1 MSGMPDSRPRL
12 PAVLIVVAAAFL
24 FGTLGILSRA
34 AHDQGLSSF
43 AFVAWRAGVGAV
55 ALWIVIAR
63 RRGIRSM
70 LTGIRAATSTER
82 RWLLLA
88 ILASAGLNLAIF
100 VAFQRT
106 AIALALLGFYTYP
119 AMVTL
124 VTAALGHERLD
135 TPRLA
140 ALGLAVA
147 GMVAV
152 VAGGLQPGTSLAIDV
167 LGIGLALVAALCQ
180 TVFVVANRGYASIR
194 NEEAMGVILAG
205 SMTIAITVTIL
216 ADGATA
222 LLLPLGNPGLLGLLV
237 GVGLFVAAL
246 PSFMFLTGIRRLG
259 PVRAGILMLFE
270 PVVGA
275 ALAALV
281 LHEDLTPLQLAGGGT
296 ILAAAVLVQRA
307 RAASPRS
314 DAAGAREAGARDTGA
329 TSPSPEPDVVVVPAP
344 GGP

>member
-1 MSGMPDSRPRL
+1 MSGPARPPSQL
-12 PAVLIVVAAAFL
+12 PAVLLVLAAACL

-34 AHDQGLSSF
+34 AYDRGLEPF
-43 AFVAWRAGVGAV
+43 AWVAWRAGVGAIG
-55 ALWIVIAR
+55 LWIVIAS
-63 RRGIRSM
+63 RRGLRSM
-70 LTGIRAATSTER
+70 FDGVRASTARER
-82 RWLLLA
+82 GWLLLA
-88 ILASAGLNLAIF
+88 MAAGAGLNLSIF
-100 VAFQRT
+100 VAFERT
-106 AIALALLGFYTYP
+106 SIALALLGFYTYP

-135 TPRLA
+135 ALRVVALA
-140 ALGLAVA
+140 LAVA

-152 VAGGLQPGTSLAIDV
+152 VAGGLQPGTTLAIDA
-167 LGIGLALVAALCQ
+167 LGSGLALVAALCQ
-180 TVFVVANRGYASIR
+180 TVFVVANRGYASVR

-205 SMTIAITVTIL
+205 SAVIAIVVTVVANGAGAL
-216 ADGATA
+216 A
-222 LLLPLGNPGLLGLLV
+222 LPVGDPGLLLLLV

-275 ALAALV
+275 ALAAVVLGEALV
-281 LHEDLTPLQLAGGGT
+281 PLQLLGGAT

-307 RAASPRS
+307 RAAAPRP
-314 DAAGAREAGARDTGA
+314 GMA
-329 TSPSPEPDVVVVPAP
+329 TEPEVAVAPAP

>member
-1 MSGMPDSRPRL
+1 MSAARPQL
-12 PAVLIVVAAAFL
+12 SAVLIVVSAAFL

-34 AHDQGLSSF
+34 AYDQGLAPF
-43 AFVAWRAGVGAV
+43 AWVAWRAGVGAV
-55 ALWIVIAR
+55 GLWVVIAR
-63 RRGIRSM
+63 RRGPRAM
-70 LTGIRAATSTER
+70 LDGIRAATPAER

-88 ILASAGLNLAIF
+88 VVASAGLNLSIF

-119 AMVTL
+119 AMVAL

-135 TPRLA
+135 TARLA

-152 VAGGLQPGTSLAIDV
+152 VAGGLQPGTTLAIDG

-205 SMTIAITVTIL
+205 SMTIAIVVTIL
-216 ADGATA
+216 TTGAAA
-222 LLLPLGNPGLLGLLV
+222 LALPLGNAGLLALLV
-237 GVGLFVAAL
+237 GVGLFAAAL

-281 LHEDLTPLQLAGGGT
+281 LGEALSPLQLAGGAT
-296 ILAAAVLVQRA
+296 ILVAAALVRSA
-307 RAASPRS
+307 RGGPTRPGRP
-314 DAAGAREAGARDTGA
+314 DEAELAVA
-329 TSPSPEPDVVVVPAP
+329 PAP

>member
-1 MSGMPDSRPRL
+1 MPADRSQL
-12 PAVLIVVAAAFL
+12 PYVLLVLVAACL

-34 AHDQGLSSF
+34 AYDQGLAPF
-43 AFVAWRAGVGAV
+43 AWVAWRAGVGAIG
-55 ALWIVIAR
+55 LWVVIAR
-63 RRGIRSM
+63 RRGLRAM
-70 LTGIRAATSTER
+70 FDGIRAATSAER
-82 RWLLLA
+82 RWLALA
-88 ILASAGLNLAIF
+88 IVASAGLNLSIF

-106 AIALALLGFYTYP
+106 SIALALLGFYTYP
-119 AMVTL
+119 AMVAL

-135 TPRLA
+135 VARLT
-140 ALGLAVA
+140 ALALAVA

-152 VAGGLQPGTSLAIDV
+152 VAGGLQSGAAIAFDA

-205 SMTIAITVTIL
+205 STLIAIVVTTVASGAAAL
-216 ADGATA
+216 A
-222 LLLPLGNPGLLGLLV
+222 LPFGNAGLFALLV

-246 PSFMFLTGIRRLG
+246 PSFMFLTGVRRLG
-259 PVRAGILMLFE
+259 PIRAGILMLFE

-281 LHEDLTPLQLAGGGT
+281 LNEALTPLQLAGGAT
-296 ILAAAVLVQRA
+296 ILVAAALVRRA
-307 RAASPRS
+307 RGSS
-314 DAAGAREAGARDTGA
+314 HQAGARDEA
-329 TSPSPEPDVVVVPAP
+329 EIAVAPAP

>member
-1 MSGMPDSRPRL
+1 MSGSARPPSQL
-12 PAVLIVVAAAFL
+12 PAVLIVLAAACL

-34 AHDQGLSSF
+34 AYELGLAPF
-43 AFVAWRAGVGAV
+43 AWVAWRAGVGAIG
-55 ALWIVIAR
+55 LWVVIAS
-63 RRGIRSM
+63 RRGLRSM
-70 LTGIRAATSTER
+70 LDGVRATTTRER
-82 RWLLLA
+82 GWLLLA
-88 ILASAGLNLAIF
+88 VAAGAGLNLSIF
-100 VAFQRT
+100 VAFERT
-106 AIALALLGFYTYP
+106 SIALALLGFYTYP

-124 VTAALGHERLD
+124 ATAALGHERLD
-135 TPRLA
+135 AARVA

-152 VAGGLQPGTSLAIDV
+152 VAGGLQPGTTLAIDA

-180 TVFVVANRGYASIR
+180 TVFVVANRGYASVR

-205 SMTIAITVTIL
+205 STLIAVVVTIVAHGVGAL
-216 ADGATA
+216 A
-222 LLLPLGNPGLLGLLV
+222 LPFGDPGLLLLLV

-275 ALAALV
+275 ALAAVVLGEALV
-281 LHEDLTPLQLAGGGT
+281 PLQLLGGAT
-296 ILAAAVLVQRA
+296 ILGAAVLVQRA
-307 RAASPRS
+307 RGASPRPGV
-314 DAAGAREAGARDTGA
+314 AGE
-329 TSPSPEPDVVVVPAP
+329 PEVAVAPAP

>member
-1 MSGMPDSRPRL
+1 MPDSRPQL
-12 PAVLIVVAAAFL
+12 PAVLIVVSAACL
-24 FGTLGILSRA
+24 FGTLGILSRTA
-34 AHDQGLSSF
+34 NDQGLTPF
-43 AFVAWRAGVGAV
+43 AWVAWRAGIGAI
-55 ALWIVIAR
+55 ALWVVIAR
-63 RRGIRSM
+63 RRGPRQ
-70 LTGIRAATSTER
+70 LLDGIRAATTTER
-82 RWLLLA
+82 GWLLLA
-88 ILASAGLNLAIF
+88 VVASAGLNLSIF

-119 AMVTL
+119 VMVTL

-135 TPRLA
+135 APRLA
-140 ALGLAVA
+140 ALILAVA

-152 VAGGLQPGTSLAIDV
+152 VAGGLAPGAALAVDA

-205 SMTIAITVTIL
+205 SMAIAIIVTIL
-216 ADGATA
+216 TEGVAA
-222 LLLPLGNPGLLGLLV
+222 LAFPLGKAGLLALLV
-237 GVGLFVAAL
+237 GVGLFAAAL

-281 LHEDLTPLQLAGGGT
+281 LHEGLAPLQLAGGAT
-296 ILAAAVLVQRA
+296 ILAAAILVQRA
-307 RAASPRS
+307 RAATPRPGP
-314 DAAGAREAGARDTGA
+314 DGA
-329 TSPSPEPDVVVVPAP
+329 TAAAPAVPEVAVAPVP

>member
-1 MSGMPDSRPRL
+1 MADMPAARSSL
-12 PAVLIVVAAAFL
+12 PHVLIVVVAACL

-34 AHDQGLSSF
+34 AYDQGLAPF
-43 AFVAWRAGVGAV
+43 AWVAWRAGFGAIG
-55 ALWIVIAR
+55 LWVVIAR
-63 RRGIRSM
+63 RRGPRAI
-70 LTGIRAATSTER
+70 LDGIRAANPRER
-82 RWLLLA
+82 AWLVLA
-88 ILASAGLNLAIF
+88 IAASAGLNLAIF
-100 VAFQRT
+100 VAFERI

-135 TPRLA
+135 AARLA
-140 ALGLAVA
+140 ALGLAVT

-152 VAGGLQPGTSLAIDV
+152 VAGGIQPGATLGLDAV
-167 LGIGLALVAALCQ
+167 GIGLALAAALCQ
-180 TVFVVANRGYASIR
+180 TVFIVANRGYSSIR

-205 SMTIAITVTIL
+205 SMTIAIAVTL
-216 ADGATA
+216 LTDGAAA
-222 LLLPLGNPGLLGLLV
+222 LLLPLGNPGLLALLV

-259 PVRAGILMLFE
+259 PVRSGILMLFE

-281 LHEDLTPLQLAGGGT
+281 LNEALTPLQLLGGAT

-307 RAASPRS
+307 RGAAPRP
-314 DAAGAREAGARDTGA
+314 GA
-329 TSPSPEPDVVVVPAP
+329 PEQPEIALTPAP

>member
-1 MSGMPDSRPRL
+1 MPAPRPQL
-12 PAVLIVVAAAFL
+12 SAVLIVVSAAFL

-34 AHDQGLSSF
+34 AYDQGLAPF
-43 AFVAWRAGVGAV
+43 AWVAWRAGVGAIG
-55 ALWIVIAR
+55 LWVVIAR
-63 RRGIRSM
+63 RRGLGAM
-70 LTGIRAATSTER
+70 LDGIRAATTTER

-88 ILASAGLNLAIF
+88 VVASAGLNLSIF

-119 AMVTL
+119 AMVAL

-135 TPRLA
+135 APRLA

-152 VAGGLQPGTSLAIDV
+152 VAGGLQPGTALAIDA

-180 TVFVVANRGYASIR
+180 TVFVVANRGYASVR

-205 SMTIAITVTIL
+205 STAIAVVVTIL
-216 ADGATA
+216 TSGAAA
-222 LLLPLGNPGLLGLLV
+222 LALPLGNVGLLALLV
-237 GVGLFVAAL
+237 GVGLFAAAL

-281 LHEDLTPLQLAGGGT
+281 LNESLSPLQLAGGAT
-296 ILAAAVLVQRA
+296 ILVAAALVRRGRA
-307 RAASPRS
+307 GP
-314 DAAGAREAGARDTGA
+314 ARPGIDDEAELAI
-329 TSPSPEPDVVVVPAP
+329 AP

>member
-1 MSGMPDSRPRL
+1 MAGMPATRSTL
-12 PAVLIVVAAAFL
+12 PHVLLVLVAACL

-34 AHDQGLSSF
+34 AYDQGLAPF
-43 AFVAWRAGVGAV
+43 AWVAWRAGFGAIG
-55 ALWIVIAR
+55 LWFVIAR
-63 RRGIRSM
+63 RRGLRAM
-70 LTGIRAATSTER
+70 LDGIRAATPRER
-82 RWLLLA
+82 RWLALA
-88 ILASAGLNLAIF
+88 IAASAGLNLAIF
-100 VAFQRT
+100 VAFERT

-135 TPRLA
+135 APRLA
-140 ALGLAVA
+140 ALGLAVT

-152 VAGGLQPGTSLAIDV
+152 VAGGLQPGTSLAVDA

-205 SMTIAITVTIL
+205 SMVIAIAVTVL
-216 ADGATA
+216 ADGAAA
-222 LLLPLGNPGLLGLLV
+222 LVLPLGNPGLLALLV
-237 GVGLFVAAL
+237 GVGLFAAAL

-275 ALAALV
+275 GLAALV
-281 LHEDLTPLQLAGGGT
+281 LNEALTPLQLLGGAT

-307 RAASPRS
+307 RGAATRPG
-314 DAAGAREAGARDTGA
+314 AADM
-329 TSPSPEPDVVVVPAP
+329 PEVAVAPAP

>member
-1 MSGMPDSRPRL
+1 MPAPRPQL
-12 PAVLIVVAAAFL
+12 SAVLIVVSAAFL

-34 AHDQGLSSF
+34 AYDQGLAPF
-43 AFVAWRAGVGAV
+43 AWVAWRAGVGAIG
-55 ALWIVIAR
+55 LWVVIAR
-63 RRGIRSM
+63 RRGLGAM
-70 LTGIRAATSTER
+70 LDGIRAATRAER

-88 ILASAGLNLAIF
+88 VVASAGLNLSIF

-119 AMVTL
+119 AMVAL

-135 TPRLA
+135 APRLA

-152 VAGGLQPGTSLAIDV
+152 VAGGLQPGSALAIDA

-205 SMTIAITVTIL
+205 STTIAIVVTIL
-216 ADGATA
+216 TSGVGALA
-222 LLLPLGNPGLLGLLV
+222 LPLGNAGLFALLV
-237 GVGLFVAAL
+237 GVGLFAAAL

-281 LHEDLTPLQLAGGGT
+281 LNESLSPLQLAGGAT
-296 ILAAAVLVQRA
+296 ILVAAALVRRA
-307 RAASPRS
+307 RTGTGGPGLN
-314 DAAGAREAGARDTGA
+314 DEAELAIA
-329 TSPSPEPDVVVVPAP
+329 PAP

>member
-1 MSGMPDSRPRL
+1 MSGMPDARSQL
-12 PAVLIVVAAAFL
+12 PAVLIVVTAAFL

-34 AHDQGLSSF
+34 ADDQGLHPF
-43 AFVAWRAGVGAV
+43 AWVAWRAGLGALG
-55 ALWIVIAR
+55 LWLVIGR
-63 RRGIRSM
+63 RRGLRQI
-70 LTGIRAATSTER
+70 LDGIRAATSMER
-82 RWLLLA
+82 RWLLVA
-88 ILASAGLNLAIF
+88 VVASAGLNLSIF

-124 VTAALGHERLD
+124 VTAWLGHERLD
-135 TPRLA
+135 RMRIA
-140 ALGLAVA
+140 ALALAVT

-152 VAGGLQPGTSLAIDV
+152 VAGGLAPGTALSLDV
-167 LGIGLALVAALCQ
+167 LGIGLSLVAALCQ

-194 NEEAMGVILAG
+194 NEEAMGVILGG
-205 SMTIAITVTIL
+205 SMLIAITVTTL
-216 ADGATA
+216 TAGAGA
-222 LLLPLGNPGLLGLLV
+222 LFLPFGNPGLLALLV

-281 LHEDLTPLQLAGGGT
+281 LHEDLTALQLAGGAT
-296 ILAAAVLVQRA
+296 ILGAAILVQRA
-307 RAASPRS
+307 RAAAPRP
-314 DAAGAREAGARDTGA
+314 GT
-329 TSPSPEPDVVVVPAP
+329 TPSIPDVEVAVAPAP

>member
-1 MSGMPDSRPRL
+1 MPDARSQL
-12 PAVLIVVAAAFL
+12 PAVLIVVTAASL

-34 AHDQGLSSF
+34 ADDLGLHPF
-43 AFVAWRAGVGAV
+43 AWVAWRAGMGALG
-55 ALWIVIAR
+55 LWVVIAN
-63 RRGIRSM
+63 RRGLRSM
-70 LTGIRAATSTER
+70 LAGIRAATPVER
-82 RWLLLA
+82 RWLLVA
-88 ILASAGLNLAIF
+88 VVASAGLNLSIF

-135 TPRLA
+135 RMRVA
-140 ALGLAVA
+140 ALALAVA

-152 VAGGLQPGTSLAIDV
+152 VAGGLTPGSTVAIDV
-167 LGIGLALVAALCQ
+167 LGIALSLVAALCQ

-194 NEEAMGVILAG
+194 NEEAMGVILGG
-205 SMTIAITVTIL
+205 SMLIAIAVTVLT
-216 ADGATA
+216 AGVGA
-222 LLLPLGNPGLLGLLV
+222 LLVPFGNPGLLALLV

-270 PVVGA
+270 PLVGA

-281 LHEDLTPLQLAGGGT
+281 LHEDLTTLQLAGGAT

-307 RAASPRS
+307 RAAVPRA
-314 DAAGAREAGARDTGA
+314 DAALRGE
-329 TSPSPEPDVVVVPAP
+329 PEIAVAPAP

>member
-1 MSGMPDSRPRL
+1 MAGMPEARSPL
-12 PAVLIVVAAAFL
+12 PHVLLVLVAACL

-34 AHDQGLSSF
+34 AYDQGLAPF
-43 AFVAWRAGVGAV
+43 AWVAWRAAIGAIG
-55 ALWIVIAR
+55 LWIVIAR
-63 RRGIRSM
+63 RRGLRAV
-70 LTGIRAATSTER
+70 LDGIRAATPRER

-88 ILASAGLNLAIF
+88 IAASAGLNLAIF
-100 VAFQRT
+100 VAFERT

-119 AMVTL
+119 VMVTL

-135 TPRLA
+135 AARLA

-152 VAGGLQPGTSLAIDV
+152 VAGGLQPGTTLAIDA

-180 TVFVVANRGYASIR
+180 TVFVVANRGYASVR

-205 SMTIAITVTIL
+205 SAVIAIAATVLT
-216 ADGATA
+216 DGAAA
-222 LLLPLGNPGLLGLLV
+222 LALPLGNPGLLALLV

-275 ALAALV
+275 ALAAVV
-281 LHEDLTPLQLAGGGT
+281 LSEALTPLQLVGGAT

-307 RAASPRS
+307 RSEPTRPGTA
-314 DAAGAREAGARDTGA
+314 DQ
-329 TSPSPEPDVVVVPAP
+329 PEVAVAPAP

>member
-1 MSGMPDSRPRL
+1 MSGPDHQPSQL
-12 PAVLIVVAAAFL
+12 PYVLLVLVAACL

-34 AHDQGLSSF
+34 AYEEGLAPF
-43 AFVAWRAGVGAV
+43 AWVAFRAGFGALG
-55 ALWIVIAR
+55 LWVVIAR
-63 RRGIRSM
+63 RRGLRSM
-70 LTGIRAATSTER
+70 LDGIRAAKPHER
-82 RWLLLA
+82 GWLLLA
-88 ILASAGLNLAIF
+88 IASGAGLNLAIF
-100 VAFQRT
+100 VAFERT

-135 TPRLA
+135 AARLA

-152 VAGGLQPGTSLAIDV
+152 VAGGLQPGTTLAIDA

-180 TVFVVANRGYASIR
+180 TVFVVANRGYATIR

-205 SMTIAITVTIL
+205 SMLIAIVVTIL
-216 ADGATA
+216 ADGTSA
-222 LLLPLGNPGLLGLLV
+222 LLLPFGNPGLLALLA
-237 GVGLFVAAL
+237 GVGIFVAAL

-275 ALAALV
+275 ALAAVV
-281 LHEDLTPLQLAGGGT
+281 LGEDLAPLQLLGGAT
-296 ILAAAVLVQRA
+296 ILVAAVLVQRA
-307 RAASPRS
+307 RAAMPR
-314 DAAGAREAGARDTGA
+314 TGG
-329 TSPSPEPDVVVVPAP
+329 TMEPEVAVAPAP

>member
-1 MSGMPDSRPRL
+1 MSGQRSQL
-12 PAVLIVVAAAFL
+12 SAVLIVVAAAFL

-34 AHDQGLSSF
+34 AYDLGLAPF
-43 AFVAWRAGVGAV
+43 AWVAWRAGVGAIG
-55 ALWIVIAR
+55 LWIVIAR
-63 RRGIRSM
+63 RRGLRSM
-70 LTGIRAATSTER
+70 LDGIRTATPVER

-88 ILASAGLNLAIF
+88 VVASAGLNLAIF

-119 AMVTL
+119 AMVAI

-135 TPRLA
+135 AARLT

-152 VAGGLQPGTSLAIDV
+152 VIGGLGPGASIAVDV

-180 TVFVVANRGYASIR
+180 TIFVVANRGYASVR

-205 SMTIAITVTIL
+205 STTIAIGVTIL
-216 ADGATA
+216 TTGAAA
-222 LLLPLGNPGLLGLLV
+222 LAVPFGNVQLLALLV

-275 ALAALV
+275 GLAAVV
-281 LHEDLTPLQLAGGGT
+281 LGEALTPLQLAGGAT
-296 ILAAAVLVQRA
+296 ILVAAALVRRA
-307 RAASPRS
+307 RGGPGRPE
-314 DAAGAREAGARDTGA
+314 RIEEAELAVA
-329 TSPSPEPDVVVVPAP
+329 PAP